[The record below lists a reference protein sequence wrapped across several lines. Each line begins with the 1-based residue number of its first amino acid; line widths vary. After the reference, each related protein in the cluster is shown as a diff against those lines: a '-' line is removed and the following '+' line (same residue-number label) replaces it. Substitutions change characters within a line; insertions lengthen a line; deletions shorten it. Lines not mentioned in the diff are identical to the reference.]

1 MRLLVPVLARVL
13 QIERLVLTVRI
24 GLWIRE
30 SHRACGILDVRC
42 GRHASAEKLCHAFAM
57 RWARFLLVG
66 AIVIGVI
73 PRYAIATRV
82 ETVIVD
88 GQAVTPNGRRNV
100 RLKITCTSLSLDVPD
115 IQETGFDVVP
125 FQGMD
130 APARTKALSHLQ
142 VITVTGVA
150 ERTLPANL
158 SYSVEPRGSVR
169 VRGIPPR
176 VGDDLEPRSRH
187 RVREHRRGGALDA
200 EGRWRCPQSDRRKLY
215 DSWFTARMAVLDGES
230 VLPESGDELGNNEIA
245 DNADA
250 FD

>member
-130 APARTKALSHLQ
+130 APARTKALSHLR

-158 SYSVEPRGSVR
+158 SYSVEPGAAFVFVVFPRAWGTIWSLVRAIASASTVAEARWTQKEDGDAPRVIDASFTIRGSQHEWLCWMVNR
-169 VRGIPPR
+169 CYQN
-176 VGDDLEPRSRH
+176 
-187 RVREHRRGGALDA
+187 RE
-200 EGRWRCPQSDRRKLY
+200 
-215 DSWFTARMAVLDGES
+215 T
-230 VLPESGDELGNNEIA
+230 N
-245 DNADA
+245 
-250 FD
+250 